1 MKYIFIFLFF
11 FFKREKKKVTLEK
24 NKYLRQ
30 LKFLP

>member
-1 MKYIFIFLFF
+1 MKYIFIFLF